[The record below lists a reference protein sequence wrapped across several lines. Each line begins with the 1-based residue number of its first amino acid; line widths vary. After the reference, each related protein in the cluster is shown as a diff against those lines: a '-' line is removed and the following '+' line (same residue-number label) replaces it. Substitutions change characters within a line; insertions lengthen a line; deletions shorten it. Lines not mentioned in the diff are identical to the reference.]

1 MLQDLQLAAPA
12 DEGPLV
18 QLLSR
23 WAERGRQ
30 DSPEP
35 QVSALR
41 DWHPWVTGCRPVID
55 RCCPKRAG
63 GLTRRD
69 LALRSLLV
77 REARSWLMSK
87 LVDLISG
94 SSS

>member
-35 QVSALR
+35 QVSALQDCLGR
-41 DWHPWVTGCRPVID
+41 
-55 RCCPKRAG
+55 
-63 GLTRRD
+63 
-69 LALRSLLV
+69 
-77 REARSWLMSK
+77 
-87 LVDLISG
+87 
-94 SSS
+94 

>member
-35 QVSALR
+35 QVSALQ
-41 DWHPWVTGCRPVID
+41 DWRPWVTGCRLVID

-63 GLTRRD
+63 GPTRRD
-69 LALRSLLV
+69 LAHRSLLV
-77 REARSWLMSK
+77 RELRSWLMSK

>member
-35 QVSALR
+35 QVSALQ
-41 DWHPWVTGCRPVID
+41 DWHPWVTGCQPV
-55 RCCPKRAG
+55 
-63 GLTRRD
+63 
-69 LALRSLLV
+69 
-77 REARSWLMSK
+77 
-87 LVDLISG
+87 
-94 SSS
+94 